1 MYTFFVHGLY
11 INNACFFSKA
21 GEWLCLKDSV
31 WKLVCMVIH
40 KILITFQAIVKL
52 GRAKISF
59 LVQHISHSSK
69 HIQEF
74 ITSLHR
80 WLYSKNPISESKQF
94 YPMFHS
100 NLRVTGNLWGYRY
113 KWANWLIEGLWFV
126 SCHHSSS
133 SFLITFASITVN
145 NCKIQMWSINNFLQ
159 IIIRSNMHLC
169 RAHCLDKNQHCALSQ
184 EGTLIVTY
192 PH

>member
-11 INNACFFSKA
+11 INNVCFFSKA

-52 GRAKISF
+52 GR
-59 LVQHISHSSK
+59 
-69 HIQEF
+69 EF

-80 WLYSKNPISESKQF
+80 WLYSKYPISESKQF
-94 YPMFHS
+94 YQMFHS
-100 NLRVTGNLWGYRY
+100 NLRGTGNLWGYRY

-159 IIIRSNMHLC
+159 KIIRSNMHLC
-169 RAHCLDKNQHCALSQ
+169 QAHCWDKNQHYALSQ
-184 EGTLIVTY
+184 EGTIIVTY

>member
-1 MYTFFVHGLY
+1 MTLL
-11 INNACFFSKA
+11 KR
-21 GEWLCLKDSV
+21 LCLKAG
-31 WKLVCMVIH
+31 IH

-80 WLYSKNPISESKQF
+80 WLYPISESKQF
-94 YPMFHS
+94 YPMFQS

-159 IIIRSNMHLC
+159 KIIRSNMHLC
-169 RAHCLDKNQHCALSQ
+169 RAHCWDKNQHCALSQ

-192 PH
+192 PL

>member
-40 KILITFQAIVKL
+40 KILIAFQAIVKL

-80 WLYSKNPISESKQF
+80 WLYSKYPISKSKQF
-94 YPMFHS
+94 YPMFQS

-113 KWANWLIEGLWFV
+113 KWANWLIECLWFV

-133 SFLITFASITVN
+133 SFLITFASILIN
-145 NCKIQMWSINNFLQ
+145 NCKIQMWSINNFL
-159 IIIRSNMHLC
+159 
-169 RAHCLDKNQHCALSQ
+169 
-184 EGTLIVTY
+184 
-192 PH
+192 